1 MQNKF
6 GFILVKPQLGENIGA
21 CARSMKNFG
30 FNKLHIVEPKINF
43 PNNKAKATSV
53 GAYDIISNTKVFDKI
68 ENALNPFN
76 IVISLSARQ
85 RDINKKHITLEDF
98 QKIISKKRNLNI
110 GLMFG
115 PEASGLSNKDLSFSN
130 YILQI
135 PTSPKFKS
143 LNLSHSLTIIC
154 YEIFK
159 INNTKKTNRKNNS
172 RLKISSKS
180 NISSVLKHLVNL
192 LEKKDFFTPIEKK
205 HSMLLNIHNLI
216 YRLEPNDKEL
226 RILASIISSL
236 SKNNT
241 KP

>member
-43 PNNKAKATSV
+43 PNHKAKATSV
-53 GAYDIISNTKVFDKI
+53 GAYDIINKAKVFNNV
-68 ENALNPFN
+68 ENAIKSFN
-76 IVISLSARQ
+76 LIVSLSARR
-85 RDINKKHITLEDF
+85 RDINKRHISLEEF
-98 QKIISKKRNLNI
+98 QKIIKKKRNLNI

-115 PEASGLSNKDLSFSN
+115 PEASGLSNKDLSISN

-135 PTSPKFKS
+135 PTSTKFKS

-159 INNTKKTNRKNNS
+159 LNNKKKIKKNS
-172 RLKISSKS
+172 STLQISSKS
-180 NISSVLKHLVNL
+180 NISAVIKFLVNL
-192 LEKKDFFTPIEKK
+192 LEKKDFFIPIEKK
-205 HSMLLNIHNLI
+205 HSMLLNINNLI

-236 SKNNT
+236 SK
-241 KP
+241 K

>member
-1 MQNKF
+1 MKNKF

-30 FNKLHIVEPKINF
+30 FTKLHIVDPKINF
-43 PNNKAKATSV
+43 PNHKAKATAV
-53 GAYDIISNTKVFDKI
+53 GAFEIINKAKVFDNV
-68 ENALNPFN
+68 ENAVSSFDL
-76 IVISLSARQ
+76 VISLSARR
-85 RDINKKHITLEDF
+85 RDVNKKHISINEF
-98 QKIISKKRNLNI
+98 NNIIKQRKNI
-110 GLMFG
+110 NTGMMFG

-135 PTSPKFKS
+135 PTSSKFKS

-159 INNTKKTNRKNNS
+159 LLDSKKTKSNNINLKTS
-172 RLKISSKS
+172 SKSKISSVI
-180 NISSVLKHLVNL
+180 NHLISL
-192 LEKKDFFTPIEKK
+192 LEKKDFFIPLEKK
-205 HSMLLNIHNLI
+205 NSMILNINNLI

-236 SKNNT
+236 SK
-241 KP
+241 K

>member
-43 PNNKAKATSV
+43 PNEKAKATSV
-53 GAYDIISNTKVFDKI
+53 GAFDIINKAKVYNNI
-68 ENALNPFN
+68 EDAISKFN
-76 IVISLSARQ
+76 LIISLSARR
-85 RDINKKHITLEDF
+85 RDINKKHISLQAF
-98 QKIISKKRNLNI
+98 QKIIIKKKNINI
-110 GLMFG
+110 GFMFG

-135 PTSPKFKS
+135 PTSTKFKS

-159 INNTKKTNRKNNS
+159 LINKKSININSSKLKLSTKS
-172 RLKISSKS
+172 KISF
-180 NISSVLKHLVNL
+180 VLKHLVNL
-192 LEKKDFFTPIEKK
+192 LDKKDFFIPIEKK
-205 HSMLLNIHNLI
+205 HSMLLNIT
-216 YRLEPNDKEL
+216 
-226 RILASIISSL
+226 SIKSAF
-236 SKNNT
+236 T
-241 KP
+241 KK

>member
-30 FNKLHIVEPKINF
+30 FNKLHIIKPKINF
-43 PNNKAKATSV
+43 PNHKAKATSV
-53 GAYDIISNTKVFDKI
+53 GAYDIINKAKVFDNI
-68 ENALNPFN
+68 ENSINSFN
-76 IVISLSARQ
+76 LIVSLSARR
-85 RDINKKHITLEDF
+85 RDINKKHISLKDF
-98 QKIISKKRNLNI
+98 QKIITNKRNLNI

-115 PEASGLSNKDLSFSN
+115 PEASGLSNKDLSYSN

-135 PTSPKFKS
+135 PTSNKFKS

-159 INNTKKTNRKNNS
+159 LVNKKNIRKNS
-172 RLKISSKS
+172 FKLKMSSKS
-180 NISSVLKHLVNL
+180 NISFVLKHLVNL
-192 LEKKDFFTPIEKK
+192 LEKKDFFIPIEKK
-205 HSMLLNIHNLI
+205 HSMLLNINNLI

-236 SKNNT
+236 SKNSG
-241 KP
+241 KA

>member
-43 PNNKAKATSV
+43 PNQKAKATSV
-53 GAYDIISNTKVFDKI
+53 GAYNIISKTKVFNNI
-68 ENALNPFN
+68 EDAISKFN
-76 IVISLSARQ
+76 LIVSLSARR
-85 RDINKKHITLEDF
+85 RDINKRHISLKDF
-98 QKIISKKRNLNI
+98 QKIISKKKNINI

-135 PTSPKFKS
+135 PTSTKFKS

-159 INNTKKTNRKNNS
+159 LTNEKSITKNS
-172 RLKISSKS
+172 FKIKMSSKSKISS
-180 NISSVLKHLVNL
+180 VMKHLINL
-192 LEKKDFFTPIEKK
+192 LEKKDFFIPIEKK
-205 HSMLLNIHNLI
+205 HSMLLNINNLI

-236 SKNNT
+236 GKNSSKA
-241 KP
+241 